1 MLFRSSKWSLL
12 SWLII
17 LAIHGGQAE
26 IVVQLCPT
34 GYKYIDGMCYSESS
48 CPSGTYLHTNGNCY
62 PQSSL
67 KCLDG
72 YFLNIDGQCYRTN
85 PLPCPYQNP
94 TTTTTTEATTT
105 TTTEPTTTTT
115 TTEPTTTTTT
125 TEPTTTTT
133 TTQPTTTTTT
143 TKPTTTTT
151 TTEPTTTTTTEPTT
165 TTTELPILPP
175 VDIVQCPPG
184 SILYGRECRK
194 IVCYGGEY
202 YQGRCIS
209 PVCPAGTVWRGG
221 RCQEPGY
228 LTTILEIDNVIH
240 NQHEYNVVTENIN
253 RVEYV
258 TQPPFQPEEDKS
270 YENPPENI
278 VASTTTTSKPW
289 VYPTFVTT
297 TEKST
302 SGEAFPGR
310 IPPPGCCLVMSPRV
324 CIDYTPNWVCSSRP
338 LKLCDPRVCQ
348 TPWVYLKPP
357 KTVQSTKNGRKM
369 VVMPANPP
377 LLACSTPECNES
389 DVLDCSGCND
399 NLREKCSRG
408 CYNYY
413 CPNGTCG
420 FMNSETYCSYYP
432 GGFGCNEDDGCI
444 WDWCKE
450 KCY

>member
-1 MLFRSSKWSLL
+1 MLFQSSKWALF
-12 SWLII
+12 SWLIV
-17 LAIHGGQAE
+17 LAQHGGQAD
-26 IVVQLCPT
+26 ILDPVCPS
-34 GYKYIDGMCYSESS
+34 GYRYIDGMCHSS
-48 CPSGTYLHTNGNCY
+48 CPSGQYLHTNGNCY
-62 PQSSL
+62 PQTSL

-72 YFLNIDGQCYRTN
+72 YFLNTDGQCYRTN
-85 PLPCPYQNP
+85 PLPCPFE
-94 TTTTTTEATTT
+94 TTTTTTEPTT

-125 TEPTTTTT
+125 T
-133 TTQPTTTTTT
+133 
-143 TKPTTTTT
+143 
-151 TTEPTTTTTTEPTT
+151 TTEPTTTTTT
-165 TTTELPILPP
+165 TELPVLPP
-175 VDIVQCPPG
+175 SEIVQCPPG
-184 SILYGRECRK
+184 SILYERECRK
-194 IVCYGGEY
+194 IVCAEGEN

-209 PVCPAGTVWRGG
+209 PVCPPGTVWRGG

-253 RVEYV
+253 RVDYV
-258 TQPPFQPEEDKS
+258 TQPPYQPDEDNS
-270 YENPPENI
+270 IEYPPENI
-278 VASTTTTSKPW
+278 VKSTTTSRPW
-289 VYPTFVTT
+289 VYPSIVTT
-297 TEKST
+297 TEKSS

-357 KTVQSTKNGRKM
+357 TTVQSTKNGRKM
-369 VVMPANPP
+369 VVMPPNPP
-377 LLACSTPECNES
+377 IRGCSTPECKES
-389 DVLDCSGCND
+389 EILDCSGCND
-399 NLREKCSRG
+399 NVLEKCSRG

-413 CPNGTCG
+413 CPSGTCG
-420 FMNSETYCSYYP
+420 FMNSETYCGYYP